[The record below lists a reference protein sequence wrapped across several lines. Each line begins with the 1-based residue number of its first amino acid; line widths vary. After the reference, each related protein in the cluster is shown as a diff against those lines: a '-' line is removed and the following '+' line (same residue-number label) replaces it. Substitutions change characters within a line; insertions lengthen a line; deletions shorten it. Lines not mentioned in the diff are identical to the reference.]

1 MGHIIEING
10 YSLFIHKFY
19 AFHTNLHKY
28 GLLIGLLLQVTL
40 SSLVDFDLI
49 DATLLRRF
57 VYLRCYDLIQAYG
70 LIIWILN
77 KFREL
82 IHLVF
87 DGNFDGL
94 ENI

>member
-1 MGHIIEING
+1 M
-10 YSLFIHKFY
+10 FIHKFY
-19 AFHTNLHKY
+19 ALHTDLRKY
-28 GLLIGLLLQVTL
+28 GLLIGSWGGLLLQVTL

-70 LIIWILN
+70 LIVWILN

-82 IHLVF
+82 IHLIF
-87 DGNFDGL
+87 DSDFDGL